1 MYILLTSAVSNPG
14 YTFYIYDLILCTIF
28 TGGPYH
34 ICTAELFDSEGSAPS
49 SAEQKTRIYWKIE
62 WKPSTSNNQQD
73 RIVSTKDCKSAS
85 NATIKCNNQQY
96 RIVSTKDCK
105 SASNF
110 YLKPII
116 QCGKEDYFCIVTD
129 PEDHACRATPSSQ
142 EDKGQDTRQ
151 QNPHSD
157 KCKPQSS
164 RNMEPQ
170 RYVRVCEGNLVV
182 ELNINPRSAK
192 KSAFKLK
199 NPRDDQTYPL
209 HKSQWL
215 PEALCGSQPYIIG
228 LEGKPFRTVLNKDQ
242 VSSVYMLAK
251 EGEEIKYGKHEYGKH
266 KEDDIP
272 YGFLILE
279 SGHKT

>member
-1 MYILLTSAVSNPG
+1 M
-14 YTFYIYDLILCTIF
+14 CTIF

-34 ICTAELFDSEGSAPS
+34 ICTAELIPSEGSEPS
-49 SAEQKTRIYWKIE
+49 GKEKKTRIYWKID
-62 WKPSTSNNQQD
+62 WTHSTSNNQQD
-73 RIVSTKDCKSAS
+73 SIVSTKDSKSA
-85 NATIKCNNQQY
+85 KDQQY
-96 RIVSTKDCK
+96 SILSTKHSK

-116 QCGKEDYFCIVTD
+116 QCANENYFWIVTD
-129 PEDHACRATPSSQ
+129 PEDHACQRASDSE
-142 EDKGQDTRQ
+142 EDKRQDIPQ
-151 QNPHSD
+151 LNPYSD

-170 RYVRVCEGNLVV
+170 RYVRVCEENLVV

-215 PEALCGSQPYIIG
+215 PEALRGSQPYIIG
-228 LEGKPFRTVLNKDQ
+228 REGKPFRTGLKKDK
-242 VSSVYMLAK
+242 VSSVYMLAE
-251 EGEEIKYGKHEYGKH
+251 EGEKIKYGKH
-266 KEDDIP
+266 KEGDNC